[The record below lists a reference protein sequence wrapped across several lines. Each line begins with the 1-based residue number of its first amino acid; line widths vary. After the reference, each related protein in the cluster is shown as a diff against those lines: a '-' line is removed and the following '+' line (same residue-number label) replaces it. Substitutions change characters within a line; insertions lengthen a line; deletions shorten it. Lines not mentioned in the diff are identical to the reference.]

1 MGSLWGPFGVTLG
14 LLGLKSENV
23 TISSAS
29 VRPKWAYKQ
38 QTHISAAYFACP
50 KKAPVRRE
58 REPKRQRSDRSEKGY
73 AKEALSILFR
83 RRKSELFG
91 SKCFVSILKI
101 VLPAQAG
108 STFL

>member
-1 MGSLWGPFGVTLG
+1 MCAGLVGP
-14 LLGLKSENV
+14 KSEN
-23 TISSAS
+23 IKNSSAS
-29 VRPKWAYKQ
+29 VRPKWACKQ
-38 QTHISAAYFACP
+38 QTHISATNSACP

-58 REPKRQRSDRSEKGY
+58 REPKRQRSDRSEKGSS
-73 AKEALSILFR
+73 KEALSDPLR

-101 VLPAQAG
+101 VLPAKAG